1 MLRGL
6 EPEFMYEITEPIP
19 NNLTLLSSNNVVVE
33 SEESV
38 YQLGYNSVVL
48 TGEILMNAGNDLFL
62 SSSISLITK
71 YFYIYHRIAN

>member
-6 EPEFMYEITEPIP
+6 EPEYIYEITEPIP

-48 TGEILMNAGNDLFL
+48 TGEILMNAGNNQFYLTNHIRFTDYTVCIF
-62 SSSISLITK
+62 IS
-71 YFYIYHRIAN
+71 